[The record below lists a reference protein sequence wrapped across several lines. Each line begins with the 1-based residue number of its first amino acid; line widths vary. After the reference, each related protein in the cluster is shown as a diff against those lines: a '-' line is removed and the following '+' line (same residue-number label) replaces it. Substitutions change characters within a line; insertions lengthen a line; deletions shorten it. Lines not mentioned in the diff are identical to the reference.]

1 MNERLYEQIKAY
13 LPVNAQEKNDQIIL
27 LNAIKTYDDILYRE
41 NKTAHFCASPWIMN
55 QTMDQVLFV
64 YHNIYRSWGW
74 CGGHADGCENL
85 LETALK
91 EGKEET
97 GLNNLF
103 AYDAEI
109 LGIDVLPVPKHLK
122 NGKVIA
128 PHLHFNVSFL
138 CFAYERESIHIK
150 PDENSAIGW
159 FYTHEIENIVSESHM
174 IPIYQ
179 KLMQSSRK
187 HMK

>member
-1 MNERLYEQIKAY
+1 MNKQLYEQIKAY
-13 LPVNAQEKNDQIIL
+13 TPVNEQERNDQIIIQ
-27 LNAIKTYDDILYRE
+27 NAIKSYDDILYRE

-55 QTMDQVLFV
+55 QTMDKVLFV
-64 YHNIYRSWGW
+64 FHNIYRSWGW

-85 LETALK
+85 LETALR

-97 GLNNLF
+97 GLTNLIVH
-103 AYDAEI
+103 DVEI
-109 LGIDVLPVPKHLK
+109 LGLDILPVPQHTK

-138 CFAYERESIHIK
+138 CFADERESIHIK

-159 FYTHEIENIVSESHM
+159 FFTHEIERIVSEPHM

-179 KLMQSSRK
+179 KLIQSSRK
-187 HMK
+187 RMK